1 MCYIQYQYYDITLF
15 GVRTKEISMIKVR
28 IESVIFRLFLI
39 CLVCWYCVQLIRSLL
54 VMVEKRMLYQDLVRE
69 YYYKLRIS
77 HYCLYLQ
84 TKHIFLCS
92 FSFVLCRSTYSSK
105 YVILMSMHVSCDCN
119 ICFIVR
125 LTTVNNNVNNK

>member
-15 GVRTKEISMIKVR
+15 GVRNKEISMIKVR

-77 HYCLYLQ
+77 HYCFIFKQNIFFYVLSNSYCVVLPTLLYML
-84 TKHIFLCS
+84 
-92 FSFVLCRSTYSSK
+92 Y
-105 YVILMSMHVSCDCN
+105 
-119 ICFIVR
+119 
-125 LTTVNNNVNNK
+125 